1 MSNITLSAVTKAIE
15 TLESMVR
22 AEKEYITIAEMLD
35 IAHIAQAGALGIY
48 KCLCFTFLH
57 NVLCLIVASG
67 GLLMEAFLQTS
78 SNYVTRRAWRSV
90 MKKVKANP
98 DYDHKIEVEEI
109 VTAARNSFYFYL
121 LSTLA
126 SRGTSANRQLF
137 FITLVIKHKGLSR
150 NGLRL
155 FGLMNLG
162 LSPRSYDPELA
173 AFSERVDQERR
184 SLFH

>member
-35 IAHIAQAGALGIY
+35 IAHIAEEGALGIFNTSV
-48 KCLCFTFLH
+48 FTCSSD
-57 NVLCLIVASG
+57 VLFRIVATG

-78 SNYVTRRAWRSV
+78 SNYVTRRAWMSV
-90 MKKVKANP
+90 LQKVRANP
-98 DYDHKIEVEEI
+98 VYDHKMEVEEI

-184 SLFH
+184 SLFY